1 VIHRQRIG
9 REARGILLKG
19 AGSAGIWPDVW
30 PLVLFVLVATVVALL
45 RYRRTPD

>member
-1 VIHRQRIG
+1 MIHRQRIG

-19 AGSAGIWPDVW
+19 AGSAAIWPDVW

-45 RYRRTPD
+45 RYRRTLD